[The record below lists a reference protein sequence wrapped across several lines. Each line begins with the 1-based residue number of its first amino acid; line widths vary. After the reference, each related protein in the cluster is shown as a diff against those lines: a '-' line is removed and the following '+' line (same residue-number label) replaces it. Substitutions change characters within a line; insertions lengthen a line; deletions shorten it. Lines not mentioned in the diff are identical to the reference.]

1 MAANQ
6 YGIDLGQLYRTK
18 EAVEGARTQNRLS
31 ELKLGEAERQVAER
45 PKKEAAAQERRNM
58 LTGLRK
64 EAAGGDVSAQ
74 EQLLAI
80 DPEGGAQFIDALGKM
95 DKRKREATQ
104 QTVEEMGQLSGY
116 VLQGKTPEEQARR
129 YELVRQG
136 VSPEI
141 QEKLPEDYNPQFME
155 LSLSKAMAMDKLLE
169 NPKAVQVGNEDVV
182 YKGGREIERKARPE
196 KDSGKD
202 GIKSSDENLMYRQAA
217 AYFGGMIDPNTGQ
230 MSGIMENNIPK
241 AQAIATEATKIY
253 KSGNVTRSEAVELA
267 AKKYGIQP
275 ASQDGAPP
283 QQQAGFDPNDPLGL
297 R

>member
-6 YGIDLGQLYRTK
+6 YGIDLGQIYRTK
-18 EAVEGARTQNRLS
+18 EAVEGARTQNRLAD
-31 ELKLGEAERQVAER
+31 LKLGEAERQVAER
-45 PKKEAAAQERRNM
+45 PKKEAAAQERRNV

-74 EQLLAI
+74 EQLLAL

-141 QEKLPEDYNPQFME
+141 QEKLPEEYNPRFME

-169 NPKAVQVGNEDVV
+169 NPKAVRVGNEDVV

-196 KDSGKD
+196 KEAGKD
-202 GIKSSDENLMYRQAA
+202 GLKSSDENLMYRQSI
-217 AYFGGMIDPNTGQ
+217 AYFGGMVDPETKEITG
-230 MSGIMENNIPK
+230 ITKNNIPK

-253 KSGNVTRSEAVELA
+253 KNGNVTRSEAVELA

-275 ASQDGAPP
+275 IRQD
-283 QQQAGFDPNDPLGL
+283 GFDPNDPLGL
-297 R
+297 NNEQAL